1 MVGQISIG
9 GGGGGGGA
17 IGIQSTFGIPA
28 STERIGYGITDLNF
42 VGAGISLVG
51 VSTAVVT
58 INKTL
63 VIGTRLGTQT
73 INVSSGI
80 ATIQLRSG
88 VGTVRF

>member
-1 MVGQISIG
+1 MLVSNMNPNDSSLQLLISLRH
-9 GGGGGGGA
+9 
-17 IGIQSTFGIPA
+17 FF
-28 STERIGYGITDLNF
+28 YGITDFNF
-42 VGAGISLVG
+42 VGAGVTLVG

-63 VIGTRLGTQT
+63 VIGTRSGAQT